1 MLLLFQKDLCRNCP
15 VSGHLAEVTV
25 SQAGEGMQRR
35 EGWKEWKKLQKVSE
49 QMEAKERIDVE
60 EERLMEVQGGGESLL
75 LHNLSLSLSLS
86 FFGLFSSPILTCQ
99 FNCALLTGVIM
110 GCVARVITWHIKGIH
125 DHDSSSITR

>member
-15 VSGHLAEVTV
+15 ASGHLAEVTV

-35 EGWKEWKKLQKVSE
+35 EGWKEWKKVQKVSE

-75 LHNLSLSLSLS
+75 LHNLSLSLSLILWP
-86 FFGLFSSPILTCQ
+86 FFFSHSDMSIQLCFINRSNYEMCCQ
-99 FNCALLTGVIM
+99 GNYTAHQ
-110 GCVARVITWHIKGIH
+110 R
-125 DHDSSSITR
+125 DSRT